1 MSTTGLERNSLLG
14 RLAFASSENAQCK
27 FLPQPSSASPLASN
41 PHLIT
46 AFTRQYEV
54 LQSLPWLGNL
64 LSKVTGLF
72 ISGRETSVPG
82 LCQLKHEQDQR
93 ESAEA
98 GEQ

>member
-1 MSTTGLERNSLLG
+1 MSEDRSLNVKDLI
-14 RLAFASSENAQCK
+14 APAY
-27 FLPQPSSASPLASN
+27 ASPLESN

-46 AFTRQYEV
+46 ALTRQYEV
-54 LQSLPWLGNL
+54 LQSPPWLGNL

-82 LCQLKHEQDQR
+82 FCQLKHEQDQR